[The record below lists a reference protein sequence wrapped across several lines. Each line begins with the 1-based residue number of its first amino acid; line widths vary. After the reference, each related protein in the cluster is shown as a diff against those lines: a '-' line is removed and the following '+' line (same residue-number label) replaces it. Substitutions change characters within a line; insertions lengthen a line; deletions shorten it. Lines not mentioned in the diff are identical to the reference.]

1 MQGKN
6 TINQK
11 GLFDMW
17 VKTAMGPDR
26 NLYLMEEGNGVK
38 LFKLQTWFWSG
49 NRRYGESPTY
59 HVWAGDRWE
68 CATLDYQEALRVY
81 EDIKREGKTC

>member
-1 MQGKN
+1 MQEMSGMN
-6 TINQK
+6 HK

-17 VKTAMGPDR
+17 VESTIGPDS
-26 NLYLMEEGNGVK
+26 NLYLLEEENGVK

-59 HVWAGDRWE
+59 HVWVGNTWE
-68 CATLDYQEALRVY
+68 CATTNYAEAWGVY
-81 EDIKREGKTC
+81 LNAKGVKKNR